1 MVRHVGTEEVKL
13 SLDNYYLSLLRWTPS
28 GAHEAV
34 HGMANIPQGG
44 LIGFDGMAALA
55 VVPGEAVMNGMA

>member
-34 HGMANIPQGG
+34 HGMA
-44 LIGFDGMAALA
+44 ALV
-55 VVPGEAVMNGMA
+55 VVPGEAVRNGMA